1 MKSTTSVALTLALT
15 IGLVACEK
23 ASSPLRPEPSVS
35 PPVTSPEGLASTSGL
50 SQSEQA
56 FPFKRI
62 LCFGDSITYGVTSRT
77 AEGWQS
83 LANVEGYVPKL
94 RKLLK
99 QEYGEGIQLINS
111 GIGAENS
118 TDGVERLD
126 GEVAIY
132 NPDLVLL
139 LEGIIDVGNDDPA
152 FNLVRQNLEKMIDIV
167 RRRDSQVIVGTYP
180 RLHPDGFR
188 INGIDNVPRLNDV
201 IRDQARRQRA
211 LVADHEAAA
220 RGDLSGQ
227 GPDGLHPNDK
237 GYGLMSQTWLEVIQE
252 MVAGLST

>member
-1 MKSTTSVALTLALT
+1 MKITTSVTLALAIT
-15 IGLVACEK
+15 LGLVACEE
-23 ASSPLRPEPSVS
+23 ASSPLGPQPAGTPSL
-35 PPVTSPEGLASTSGL
+35 TSLEESEITSGL

-77 AEGWQS
+77 ADSWQS

-94 RKLLK
+94 RMLIK
-99 QEYGEGIQLINS
+99 QEFGNGIQLINS

-118 TDGVERLD
+118 SDGVERLN

-152 FNLVRQNLEKMIDIV
+152 FNLVRKNLEKMFDIV
-167 RRRDSQVIVGTYP
+167 RRRGSHVIVGTYP
-180 RLHPDGFR
+180 RLNPDGFR

-201 IRDQARRQRA
+201 IRDTARRQA
-211 LVADHEAAA
+211 VLVADHEMAA

-237 GYGLMSQTWLEVIQE
+237 GYDLMSQTWLEVIQE
-252 MVAGLST
+252 MVADSST